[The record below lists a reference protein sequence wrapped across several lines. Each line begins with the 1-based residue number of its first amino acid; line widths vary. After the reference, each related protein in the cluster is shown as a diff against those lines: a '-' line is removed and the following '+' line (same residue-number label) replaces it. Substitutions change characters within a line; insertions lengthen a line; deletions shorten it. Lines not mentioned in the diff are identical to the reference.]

1 MRQRYLKV
9 FLFLLGFIF
18 LVVQKPVSQTVVSES
33 GQQLSLSNSMIE
45 IKIDLDHGQF
55 SIKDKICNLVVFEKA
70 HFSVDGWSGNNFRI
84 QWNKKEIERNGRSG
98 MLVELLLSAKKEGKV
113 LPEYK
118 FGFTLFDDVSRV
130 EFQVGLKN
138 TLSYD
143 CRLMQALP
151 FSDARLFPGK
161 ILSDV
166 KTLNGAAGYTNAEVC
181 ADSSRISE
189 NSLLFTGLV
198 NGERYSIVWGGL
210 RYDSYY
216 ALAEYNKEKRTI
228 ELEMKDPVGHLV
240 KQGQDW
246 WASDT
251 YYLGL
256 GETDPFVAL
265 ENYGTE
271 LRKANSADPNS
282 YNYPTLCGWAVG
294 HMSGGEDINTS
305 AALVKELDAANQS
318 GLTRYTKVAIRLEP
332 DFYCYKDGNTEQGW
346 WDDAH
351 WSQYGHLVKPYDTFE
366 KWCKAIRERN
376 GIPFTY
382 FQCSMPSDDFAK
394 AHPEWMLGQDITKLH
409 LFHRHHQPYV
419 RYDYTN
425 KEFQKHVKSVWSR
438 LHKDG
443 MEGIKFDYPETAWNP
458 EGGFADSLATT
469 TSAYRTLF
477 QLARE
482 GLGQESRLAE
492 RNLGESER
500 PRLDVTAGIVDIQRT
515 TWDTN
520 KFIAQYISTCGLR
533 WYKNR
538 MVFNYYQDSKDL
550 LPLSPEIRQ
559 SMLTMITLTSGMLEL
574 ATSFKLIT
582 PEMIHD
588 ISRIYPMYDGKKS
601 PRPVDAFTGVKDPMV
616 YDLEL
621 TPDWHQVTLFNTLE
635 SKNEVSVSLGDERI
649 YGGLNLDKGAEYY
662 VYDFWN
668 DKLVGRLKGSETLKT
683 PLNSLACAVY
693 SVKKVEKGPQLI
705 ATNRHIFQGWMDTK
719 EIVWKSNKL
728 TGKSSVV
735 VGEPFRMVI
744 ALNGKKGIKSAAAE
758 DAKVV
763 IKDHPAGAGYKIIE
777 LDSADTKEVSWQ
789 IQFN

>member
-1 MRQRYLKV
+1 MRLQYLKT

-18 LVVQKPVSQTVVSES
+18 LSVQRPVSQTIVSES
-33 GQQLSLSNSMIE
+33 DQKLSLSNSAIE
-45 IKIDLDHGQF
+45 IKMDLVHGQF
-55 SIKDKICNLVVFEKA
+55 SIKDKKYNLVVFEKA
-70 HFSVDGWSGNNFRI
+70 YFSVDGWSGNHFKI
-84 QWNKKEIERNGRSG
+84 QWNKKEIERNGQNG
-98 MLVELLLSAKKEGKV
+98 MSVELLLSAKEGKV

-118 FGFTLFDDVSRV
+118 FAFTLLDDASWV

-181 ADSSRISE
+181 ADSSRVSE

-198 NGERYSIVWGGL
+198 NGERYSVVWGGL
-210 RYDSYY
+210 RYGSYY

-228 ELEMKDPVGHLV
+228 ELEMKDPVGYLL

-256 GETDPFVAL
+256 GEADPFVAL

-282 YNYPTLCGWAVG
+282 YDYPTLCGWAVG
-294 HMSGGEDINTS
+294 HMSGGENINTS

-318 GLTRYTKVAIRLEP
+318 GLTQYTKVAIRLEP

-409 LFHRHHQPYV
+409 LFHRHHEPYV

-621 TPDWHQVTLFNTLE
+621 TSGWHQVTLFNTLE

-668 DKLVGRLKGSETLKT
+668 DKLVGRLKGSETLRA

-693 SVKKVEKGPQLI
+693 SVKKVEKEPQLI

-719 EIVWKSNKL
+719 EVVWKSNKL

-735 VGEPFRMVI
+735 VDEPFRMVI
-744 ALNGKKGIKSAAAE
+744 ALNGKKEIKSASAK
-758 DAKVV
+758 DAKVIV
-763 IKDHPAGAGYKIIE
+763 KDHPAGVGYKIIE
-777 LDSADTKEVSWQ
+777 LNSPDTKEVSWQ

>member
-1 MRQRYLKV
+1 MRQRLLHIV
-9 FLFLLGFIF
+9 LFSLGFI
-18 LVVQKPVSQTVVSES
+18 LLSIQGSLSQTIVSGS
-33 GQQLSLSNSMIE
+33 DLQLNLSNSTLEVIM
-45 IKIDLDHGQF
+45 DLNQGQF
-55 SIKDKICNLVVFEKA
+55 SIRDKKNNLVVLEKA
-70 HFSVDGWSGNNFRI
+70 YFSVDGWKSNCFNI
-84 QWNKKEIERNGRSG
+84 QWDKKKVERDGKNGMS
-98 MLVELLLSAKKEGKV
+98 VELLLSAKGGKV
-113 LPEYK
+113 LPGYRLA
-118 FGFTLFDDVSRV
+118 FTLLDDASWI
-130 EFQVGLKN
+130 EFRAGLKN

-143 CRLMQALP
+143 CRLMKVML
-151 FSDARLFPGK
+151 FSGARLFPGK

-166 KTLNGAAGYTNAEVC
+166 KTLNGAAGYTNAEVW
-181 ADSSRISE
+181 ADSSRVSE

-198 NGERYSIVWGGL
+198 NGQRYSIVWGGL
-210 RYDSYY
+210 HYENYY
-216 ALAEYNKEKRTI
+216 AITEYDKERRII
-228 ELEMKDPVGHLV
+228 ELEMRDPVGRLV
-240 KQGQDW
+240 KQGDDW

-256 GETDPFVAL
+256 VETDPFVAL
-265 ENYGTE
+265 ENYGMA
-271 LRKANSADPNS
+271 LREANQADPNL
-282 YNYPTLCGWAVG
+282 YDYPTLCGWAVG
-294 HMSGGEDINTS
+294 SLSGGENINTS
-305 AALVKELDAANQS
+305 AALVGELDAANQS
-318 GLTRYTKVAIRLEP
+318 GLTRYTEVAIRVEP

-351 WSQYGHLVKPYDTFE
+351 WSQYGHLMKPYDTFE
-366 KWCKAIRERN
+366 KWCNAIRERN

-409 LFHRHHQPYV
+409 LYHRHHEPYV

-425 KEFQKHVKSVWSR
+425 KEFQEHVKSVWNR

-458 EGGFADSLATT
+458 EGGFADPSATT

-477 QLARE
+477 RLARE
-482 GLGQESRLAE
+482 GLGREGRLAE

-520 KFIAQYISTCGLR
+520 KFMAQYISTCGLR

-538 MVFNYYQDSKDL
+538 TVFNYYQDSKDL

-574 ATSFKLIT
+574 ATSFKQIT

-588 ISRIYPMYDGKKS
+588 ISRIYPMYNGKKS
-601 PRPVDAFTGVKDPMV
+601 PRPVDAFTGVKDPKV

-621 TPDWHQVTLFNTLE
+621 IPDWHQVTLFNTLE
-635 SKNEVSVSLGDERI
+635 SRSEVSVSLGDQMI
-649 YGGLNLDKGAEYY
+649 YGGLNLDKEAEYY

-668 DKLVGRLKGSETLKT
+668 DKLVGRLKGNETLKT
-683 PLNSLACAVY
+683 SLNSLACAVY
-693 SVKKVEKGPQLI
+693 SVKKVEKEPQLI

-719 EIVWKSNKL
+719 DVVWKSNKL

-735 VGEPFRMVI
+735 VGEPYRMVI
-744 ALNGKKGIKSAAAE
+744 ALNGKKGIKSASAE
-758 DAKVV
+758 DAKII

-777 LDSADTKEVSWQ
+777 LNSPDTREVSWQ
-789 IQFN
+789 VQFN

>member
-1 MRQRYLKV
+1 MRQQFLKT
-9 FLFLLGFIF
+9 FLFSLIFIC
-18 LVVQKPVSQTVVSES
+18 LSNQKSFSRTFVSEVDR
-33 GQQLSLSNSMIE
+33 QVSLSNSVLEM
-45 IKIDLDHGQF
+45 KIDIVQGEF
-55 SIKDKICNLVVFEKA
+55 SIKDKKLDLIVFEKA
-70 HFSVDGWSGNNFRI
+70 RFSADGWDSNNFNI
-84 QWNKKEIERNGRSG
+84 QWHKKKIERNGKNG
-98 MLVELLLSAKKEGKV
+98 MVVELLLSTKEGKV

-118 FGFTLFDDVSRV
+118 FAFTLLDDASWI
-130 EFQVGLKN
+130 EFRTGLKN

-143 CRLMQALP
+143 CRFMEGML
-151 FSDARLFPGK
+151 FSDARLFPEK
-161 ILSDV
+161 ILSDIR
-166 KTLNGAAGYTNAEVC
+166 TLNGAAGYTNAEVC

-189 NSLLFTGLV
+189 NSMLLTGSV
-198 NGERYSIVWGGL
+198 NGQRYSIVWGGL
-210 RYDSYY
+210 CYDSFY
-216 ALAEYNKEKRTI
+216 AVTKYNKENRTI
-228 ELEMKDPVGHLV
+228 ELGMRDPVGRLV
-240 KQGQDW
+240 RQGQDW
-246 WASDT
+246 WASDS

-256 GETDPFVAL
+256 GESNPFVAL

-271 LRKANSADPNS
+271 LREANHADPNL
-282 YNYPTLCGWAVG
+282 YDYPTLCGWAVG
-294 HMSGGEDINTS
+294 NLSKGEDINTS
-305 AALVKELDAANQS
+305 VALVDELDAANQS
-318 GLTRYTKVAIRLEP
+318 GLTKYTKVAIRLEP

-351 WSQYGHLVKPYDTFE
+351 WRQYGHLVRPYDTFE
-366 KWCKAIRERN
+366 KWCKTIRDKN

-394 AHPEWMLGQDITKLH
+394 AHPEWMLRQDISKLH

-425 KEFQKHVKSVWSR
+425 KEFQKHMKSVWSR

-443 MEGIKFDYPETAWNP
+443 MGGIKFDYPETAWNP
-458 EGGFADSLATT
+458 EGGFTDPLATT

-482 GLGQESRLAE
+482 GLGTEGRLAE

-538 MVFNYYQDSKDL
+538 NVFNYYQDSKDL
-550 LPLSPEIRQ
+550 LPLTSEIRQ

-588 ISRIYPMYDGKKS
+588 ISRIYPMYNGKKS

-616 YDLEL
+616 YDLAL
-621 TPDWHQVTLFNTLE
+621 TPDWHQVTFFNTLDT
-635 SKNEVSVSLGDERI
+635 KKEVSVSLGNEMI
-649 YGGLNLDKGAEYY
+649 YGGLNLNKEAEYY

-668 DKLVGRLKGSETLKT
+668 DKLVGKLKGDETLRT

-693 SVKKVEKGPQLI
+693 SVKRVMKEPQLI
-705 ATNRHIFQGWMDTK
+705 STNRHLFQGWMDTK
-719 EIVWKSNKL
+719 EITYKSNKL

-735 VGEPFRMVI
+735 GGEPFRMVV
-744 ALNGKKGIKSAAAE
+744 ALNGKKDIKSALAE
-758 DAKVV
+758 GVKISVKA
-763 IKDHPAGAGYKIIE
+763 HPAGDEYKIIE
-777 LDSADTKEVSWQ
+777 LDSPETKEVCWQ